1 VIAGSAYLG
10 ALVPESA
17 ELHNVLGSA
26 LAARNSHVAAIAE
39 FREALRL
46 DPDSATAHWNLGRTL
61 TAPEDALPHLRR
73 SVELEPRRAE
83 ARYQLATVLL
93 ETRQYEDAVEEFRA
107 ALQLMPDSA
116 EVRNNLG
123 VSLASQGKMDEAI
136 DQFQQALT
144 VQPEFADARRNL
156 TMALEKQR
164 QRPQGR

>member
-1 VIAGSAYLG
+1 
-10 ALVPESA
+10 
-17 ELHNVLGSA
+17 
-26 LAARNSHVAAIAE
+26 
-39 FREALRL
+39 
-46 DPDSATAHWNLGRTL
+46 
-61 TAPEDALPHLRR
+61 
-73 SVELEPRRAE
+73 
-83 ARYQLATVLL
+83 
-93 ETRQYEDAVEEFRA
+93 
-107 ALQLMPDSA
+107 MPDSA